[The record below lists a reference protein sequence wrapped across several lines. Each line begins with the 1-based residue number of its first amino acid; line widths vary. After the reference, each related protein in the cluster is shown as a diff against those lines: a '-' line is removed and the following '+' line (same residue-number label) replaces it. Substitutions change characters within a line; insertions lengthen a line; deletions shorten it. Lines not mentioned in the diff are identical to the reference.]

1 MQKFTCLRFFIFFL
15 CIIHLNYNTVNKLN
29 VFRLKFPLILQLSD
43 TITVLRNIDT
53 HTHTFV
59 LCEVYSAAQS
69 LVASQIAVILSPR
82 WIKRLFGLENG
93 GNKNLPVEYIRTY
106 KERRNSPV
114 SLYGVIPFN
123 FKYNIH
129 HFLWFSFLPTKWTI
143 AENLTVPL
151 NIPLFILLTRANSNY
166 LLTHCNGFW
175 NFSQALQ
182 AVYCYC

>member
-1 MQKFTCLRFFIFFL
+1 MLEVFFFFL

-43 TITVLRNIDT
+43 TVTVLRNIDT
-53 HTHTFV
+53 HTHTYFCFV
-59 LCEVYSAAQS
+59 WGLFRSTVSGGVSDSCNSVTEMNKAPVWTGEWRKQKSASGIYQ
-69 LVASQIAVILSPR
+69 
-82 WIKRLFGLENG
+82 
-93 GNKNLPVEYIRTY
+93 NLQRE
-106 KERRNSPV
+106 EEQPV